1 MSLNADFISFREKF
15 RLDELGITSVGGWC
29 LSVRP
34 GQLRLGAM
42 VLSSGSGASS
52 VAGLTPAERQGMGAA
67 FALAERLGGG
77 AFGADRINY
86 LCLMMQDPI
95 VHFHV
100 LPRYSRSLT
109 RYGQDWDDPDWPGP
123 PVVTPVSSDDDVLV
137 AVREEL
143 KRAL

>member
-15 RLDELGITSVGGWC
+15 RLEELGIALVGGWC

-42 VLSSGSGASS
+42 ILSSGSGARLM
-52 VAGLTPAERQGMGAA
+52 ADLTPAEQQSMGEA
-67 FALAERLGGG
+67 FVLAERLLGS
-77 AFGADRINY
+77 AFGAERINY

-100 LPRYSRSLT
+100 LPRYSNSLA
-109 RYGQDWDDPDWPGP
+109 RFGRVWDDPDWPGP
-123 PVVTPVSSDDDVLV
+123 PVVTPVTSNDDVLA